1 MAGYPENP
9 YSYLG
14 PSPWGEM
21 YEPSS
26 GTIVDPLTGL
36 WVNIRSLRPG
46 YGAGLDDQQVL
57 SWLETLPP
65 EELQELAVEYNLRPS
80 ATPSEIWWQIGQ
92 FQRDRVQTPQD
103 AQNLFK
109 QTDLKVFLSKL
120 EKENPFYFHAL
131 EWMYNL
137 ENATPKSLSKAIFE
151 HPNKNIDPALKE
163 FVENWQR
170 YVIQQIGKSASV
182 GNDKERKQIEKGARF
197 PINPFYQPS
206 PKDDTDEWAWLNK
219 ISKADLKAI
228 SDFYGLLDWHFQEG
242 PASVAQALVGLG
254 VDSVEAEA
262 TYSGAYGPIF
272 RPTPGDI
279 DVNEYPQRKFFYEV
293 PVIPP
298 MKDWT
303 PEEWME
309 YGPRLYDFGEI
320 KPGEWV
326 FSDEPGWAPEDEIN
340 EDKDEPLLEYTEI
353 SDQLDAPS
361 TYVDTSGTSGAA
373 VPNLPTP
380 TVPTSAAAPVTPSPA
395 PAPAAPVREV
405 PYQGR
410 PGLTYNPDAGMEMAA
425 RQRPTRRGW

>member
-14 PSPWGEM
+14 PSPWGEK

-36 WVNIRSLRPG
+36 WVNIRSLGPG

-103 AQNLFK
+103 ARNLFK

-120 EKENPFYFHAL
+120 EEENPFYFHAL

-137 ENATPKSLSKAIFE
+137 ENATPKSLAKAIFE
-151 HPNKNIDPALKE
+151 HPNKNIDPALEE
-163 FVENWQR
+163 FVENWR
-170 YVIQQIGKSASV
+170 HYINQQYEKTW
-182 GNDKERKQIEKGARF
+182 NDDEERKQILKRARF

-206 PKDDTDEWAWLNK
+206 PRDDTDEWAWLNN

-242 PASVAQALVGLG
+242 PAMVAQALVGLG
-254 VDSVEAEA
+254 VDSVEALA

-272 RPTPGDI
+272 RPDMPGDI
-279 DVNEYPQRKFFYEV
+279 DVTKYPPRKLFYYDT
-293 PVIPP
+293 PIPG

-303 PEEWME
+303 PEEWVE
-309 YGPRLYDFGEI
+309 YGPRFTDFGQI

-326 FSDEPGWAPEDEIN
+326 FSDEPGWASELGV
-340 EDKDEPLLEYTEI
+340 DEPLFEYTEI

-425 RQRPTRRGW
+425 RQRPTRRGG